1 MHKKTKRRIQNKI
14 YYVKSNWTQTCTKR
28 KERWVLVQQNT
39 NSEKKDN
46 EQYIVMRDCYVMDL
60 TKRSGKLLSY
70 YTVIYMNKIN
80 YYVHNVDIQ

>member
-1 MHKKTKRRIQNKI
+1 M
-14 YYVKSNWTQTCTKR
+14 
-28 KERWVLVQQNT
+28 LVQQNT

-60 TKRSGKLLSY
+60 TKRSGKLLSF